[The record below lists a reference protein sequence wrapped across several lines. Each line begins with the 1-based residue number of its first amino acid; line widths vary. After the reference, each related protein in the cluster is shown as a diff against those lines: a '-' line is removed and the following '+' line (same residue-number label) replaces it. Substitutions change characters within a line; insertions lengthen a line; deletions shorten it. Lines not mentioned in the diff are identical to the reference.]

1 MLLFKIDAR
10 PESRASIRNNLYV
23 YLTDGGHIRMISADL
38 NFHRVV
44 KSISD
49 IIEFIDREI
58 SIAANQTVEFNMLTI
73 NCADIRATGTNFYI
87 RNNTYSLAAFVRDY
101 IPISSFSILNSF
113 TFRFNG
119 ACGSTYKRQ
128 ILSENNYRLNTLR
141 FSELL
146 SLPTSVRLS
155 YLEELREN
163 TNPFT
168 PNDAELNR
176 VTEFF
181 NSLKSKTLI
190 KMNSVDYLFL
200 NIEDNF
206 VNLVTIENGKFTLI
220 KSELT
225 YLANIGVSL
234 SLGHAYNKF
243 GIKATIKSSTL
254 SGELFGFATAKRRL
268 VGQTLNILEIIKDY
282 VCSFD
287 GETRDC
293 IRVNSNDRGS
303 LMFTMSEIT
312 LCYPNYKHLLKKDK
326 KIKLGAK
333 VIVKKIMSSKLKKD
347 SEYTVVDIKKY
358 GSKKLTPSTIIYLED
373 KNGVLIKTRLK
384 NLKLK

>member
-10 PESRASIRNNLYV
+10 PESRAIIRNSLYV
-23 YLTDGGHIRMISADL
+23 YLTDGGHIRMISTDL

-44 KSISD
+44 KSIDD
-49 IIEFIDREI
+49 IIQFIDREI

-73 NCADIRATGTNFYI
+73 NCTDIRATNTGFYI
-87 RNNTYSLAAFVRDY
+87 GNNTYSLAGFVRDY

-155 YLEELREN
+155 YLQELREN
-163 TNPFT
+163 TN
-168 PNDAELNR
+168 
-176 VTEFF
+176 
-181 NSLKSKTLI
+181 
-190 KMNSVDYLFL
+190 NSVDYLFL
-200 NIEDNF
+200 NIEDNS